1 MRSSAPNSALHWP
14 PALLRFWMKLK
25 DHVMAGARFSQETHG
40 CARKQG
46 VSTETLINVWL
57 TEKVTETSQGT

>member
-1 MRSSAPNSALHWP
+1 MADYWDLTKEAHFEVDIQRRLFLTPLEQELAK
-14 PALLRFWMKLK
+14 KL
-25 DHVMAGARFSQETHG
+25 VV

-57 TEKVTETSQGT
+57 TEKLTAARQGR